1 MSSSLNQTDKEETLF
16 NQIYN
21 LVVPEPKSEENSSYL
36 FQSSQVGTE
45 KTLPELK

>member
-1 MSSSLNQTDKEETLF
+1 MSSSLNQTDKDETLF

-45 KTLPELK
+45 KTIKG